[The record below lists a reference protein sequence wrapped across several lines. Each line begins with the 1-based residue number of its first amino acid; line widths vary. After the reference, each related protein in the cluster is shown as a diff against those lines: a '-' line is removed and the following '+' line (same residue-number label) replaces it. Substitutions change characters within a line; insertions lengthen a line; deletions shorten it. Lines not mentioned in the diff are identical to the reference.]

1 MKNSSKI
8 SIHLFIIQCFW
19 SLHSHDLPKVQD
31 MPVTLYCHGVGADAS
46 QVHDY
51 TEMIQHPYQTF
62 NFPDTQRPRGI
73 GLNAMIYHGCNLIG
87 RKNINRKKMFMG
99 QGEDITTIKD
109 QIESN
114 KSYILYGLS
123 RGGSAIINYMAEYNP
138 KNVHA
143 LILDETPANMID
155 VMDNLKRPAKNM
167 CAPESSA
174 KATQPTHE
182 ASAGAAADKKAIEGA
197 TKKKKKS
204 KKSKRVKKPLTEAQR
219 EKSFRRV
226 FPAYPKGARSG
237 IENISLIENKNLP
250 VFLVYTRIG
259 SRYHFPSSAWRL
271 YLAFK
276 QAGFKHIYLCELEEH
291 SQHATGNDRKLYLE
305 RLHSMYKKHNF
316 SHNPKHAVLTPEE
329 LQVLQPTEQQ
339 VHELLAAY
347 ENR

>member
-1 MKNSSKI
+1 MRNSSKI

-19 SLHSHDLPKVQD
+19 SLLHSHDLPTIQD
-31 MPVTLYCHGVGADAS
+31 VPVTLYCHGVGADES
-46 QVHDY
+46 QVHEY
-51 TEMIQHPYQTF
+51 TEMIMEPYQTF
-62 NFPDTQRPRGI
+62 NFPDTERPRGI
-73 GLNAMIYHGCNLIG
+73 SLNTIIYYSCNMIG

-99 QGEDITTIKD
+99 QGEDITTIKN
-109 QIESN
+109 QMEPQ
-114 KSYILYGLS
+114 KSYVLYGLS

-138 KNVHA
+138 KNIRA

-167 CAPESSA
+167 CGLDNSSD
-174 KATQPTHE
+174 
-182 ASAGAAADKKAIEGA
+182 GARD
-197 TKKKKKS
+197 TKETTSNKKKS
-204 KKSKRVKKPLTEAQR
+204 KKKRVKKPLTEAKR

-237 IENISLIENKNLP
+237 IENISFIENKNLP

-276 QAGFKHIYLCELEEH
+276 QAGFQHVYLCELEEH
-291 SQHATGNDRKLYLE
+291 SQHSVGNDRKLYIE
-305 RLHSMYKKHNF
+305 RLHSVYKKHNCLY
-316 SHNPKHAVLTPEE
+316 NPQHAVLTSEE
-329 LQVLQPTEQQ
+329 LAALQPTEEH

-347 ENR
+347 EKR

>member
-19 SLHSHDLPKVQD
+19 SLHSHDLPTVQD

-73 GLNAMIYHGCNLIG
+73 GLNAMIYHGCNMIG

-109 QIESN
+109 QIESG

-123 RGGSAIINYMAEYNP
+123 RGGSAIINYIAEYNP
-138 KNVHA
+138 TNVHA

-155 VMDNLKRPAKNM
+155 VMDNLKRPAKNI
-167 CAPESSA
+167 CAPDSSYA
-174 KATQPTHE
+174 KAM
-182 ASAGAAADKKAIEGA
+182 AD
-197 TKKKKKS
+197 KKKKS

-291 SQHATGNDRKLYLE
+291 SQHSTGNDRKLYLE

-316 SHNPKHAVLTPEE
+316 LHNPKHAVLTPQE
-329 LQVLQPTEQQ
+329 LEVLQPTEEQ